1 MGEIKSTLEIIMEK
15 SKNLRLTEEE
25 RERIQKEEVIKR
37 LKGAVQKYLDGFNDL
52 EELRRVVEDENPKRR
67 QWAKEALCEKAQER
81 ITLSGNN
88 GRILGALGLIAPDI
102 SKVDELV
109 SDLKREVSEQ
119 KETYIF
125 ELQKELE
132 EMGIRGSAVMPNL
145 EAYQK
150 WINYFKGI
158 EERFKVELQ
167 SILKEILERNSPL

>member
-67 QWAKEALCEKAQER
+67 QWAKEALCEIAQER

-150 WINYFKGI
+150 WINYFEGI